1 MNARGAMV
9 ALAIAACAGEP
20 TSPPPAPVAAAPA
33 PPRAAVVA
41 RAAWIGVT
49 TPAEAVDV
57 APSFDGVVATLAARP
72 GDAVAA
78 GAVLATLDERRLRED
93 VDGATAALREAAA
106 RVVHAEVE
114 VDRARHKL
122 RVEEVSLAAG
132 TTPAVAVE
140 DARLAVR
147 ASEAAAAE
155 ARAARGQVKTQLERV
170 RNRLGDTA
178 VRAPFAGT
186 IAARYADVG
195 AVVGPQAP
203 LVRLVGGG
211 QTRLRFA
218 VPLDQRARLAVG
230 VRVVATLDGGAARPA
245 VIAAIA
251 PELDQASQLV
261 YVDADLLEADPPAAP
276 GLPATVRCDD
286 PRCAAASAHDD

>member
-1 MNARGAMV
+1 ML
-9 ALAIAACAGEP
+9 ALAFGACASEP
-20 TSPPPAPVAAAPA
+20 ASRPPAPTAPALAPTSAPAAAP
-33 PPRAAVVA
+33 
-41 RAAWIGVT
+41 AAWIGVT

-57 APSFDGVVATLAARP
+57 APSFDGVVATLVARP
-72 GDAVAA
+72 GDAVVA

-114 VDRARHKL
+114 IDRARHKL

-186 IAARYADVG
+186 VAVRYADVG

-218 VPLDQRARLAVG
+218 VPLDERARLAVG
-230 VRVVATLDGGAARPA
+230 VRVVATLDGGVTRAA
-245 VIAAIA
+245 VVAAIA
-251 PELDQASQLV
+251 PELDQASQLI
-261 YVDADLLEADPPAAP
+261 YVDADLQDAEPPASP

>member
-1 MNARGAMV
+1 MRRRGTLL
-9 ALAIAACAGEP
+9 ALLVTACGGEP
-20 TSPPPAPVAAAPA
+20 VSAPPAPATAAPPPPAVAPT
-33 PPRAAVVA
+33 PTT
-41 RAAWIGVT
+41 WIGVT

-57 APSFDGVVATLAARP
+57 APSFEGVVATLVARP
-72 GDAVAA
+72 GDAVAV

-93 VDGATAALREAAA
+93 IDGATAALREASA
-106 RVVHAEVE
+106 RVARAEVE

-132 TTPAVAVE
+132 TTPAVAVD

-147 ASEAAAAE
+147 ASEAAATE

-186 IAARYADVG
+186 VAARYADVG

-218 VPLDQRARLAVG
+218 VPLDQRARLDVG
-230 VRVVATLDGGAARPA
+230 VRVVATLDGGRAQPA
-245 VIAAIA
+245 LVAAIA
-251 PELDQASQLV
+251 PELDQASQLI
-261 YVDADLLEADPPAAP
+261 YVDADLIAGAPPVSP

-286 PRCAAASAHDD
+286 PRCAASGSR